1 MRAISTSWRRIGR
14 LGTLAAIG
22 AALLLGAP
30 STAAAQGV
38 DGDLRVGI
46 YTDASEAF
54 VGGGVLIGLDQGSK
68 WFLNPNLEYVFV
80 ERGDLLTFNADFH
93 YDLASEG
100 STDFWLGGGP
110 ALVLRDNDRGND
122 ETDFGFNLLGGV
134 GFLRSSAVRPFL
146 QAKLL
151 LSDETEGV
159 FAFGIRF

>member
-1 MRAISTSWRRIGR
+1 MQAISRSWKRIGR
-14 LGTLAAIG
+14 LGTPAAIG

-30 STAAAQGV
+30 SGAAAQV
-38 DGDLRVGI
+38 DGDLRVGV

-54 VGGGVLIGLDQGSK
+54 VGGGVLIRLDQGSK

-93 YDLASEG
+93 YDLASDG

-110 ALVLRDNDRGND
+110 TLILRDNERGDD
-122 ETDFGFNLLGGV
+122 ETDFGFNLLGGI

-146 QAKLL
+146 QAKLI